1 MFTGGLRSPPSTE
14 DIIFE
19 DLIHQRR
26 QQHSRQPTTITKKL
40 KNIKVYI
47 YKLIRG

>member
-19 DLIHQRR
+19 DLIHQRGH
-26 QQHSRQPTTITKKL
+26 HSEQPKTITKKL
-40 KNIKVYI
+40 KDII